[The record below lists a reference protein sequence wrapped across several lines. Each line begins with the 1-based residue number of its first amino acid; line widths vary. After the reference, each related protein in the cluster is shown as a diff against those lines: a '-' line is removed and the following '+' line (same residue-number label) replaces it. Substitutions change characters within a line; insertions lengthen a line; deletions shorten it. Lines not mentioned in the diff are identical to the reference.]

1 MGEINKLFIL
11 KINLRVILVMKERS
25 IIYLLVWHYL
35 ISYLVI
41 KTDGMK
47 LYCGS
52 NKFIWRYINCGLV
65 FFVTLFF
72 WHANSF
78 YCAHTFSIWQ
88 LIDTVTVWGLRD
100 NTGHSWT
107 GVDCPVCF
115 ASFESSSHA
124 LRACCLGSTFLEPL
138 RLSTRFGGTR
148 SRRREQMYVQR
159 VQHIISGIN

>member
-65 FFVTLFF
+65 FFVTLFSDIQF
-72 WHANSF
+72 FF
-78 YCAHTFSIWQ
+78 YWAHTFSLVLAEYRSFSIFKFLKSRNRKCPSFSLLRN
-88 LIDTVTVWGLRD
+88 LITRLHLKFLPKLWKNYKNLVFRGRPAAT
-100 NTGHSWT
+100 
-107 GVDCPVCF
+107 
-115 ASFESSSHA
+115 A
-124 LRACCLGSTFLEPL
+124 L
-138 RLSTRFGGTR
+138 
-148 SRRREQMYVQR
+148 
-159 VQHIISGIN
+159 